1 MGTARIAEERRLNDQ
16 GRKVISEKRGGEV
29 IKTNHF
35 YNLDEARIGEF
46 DGKWNQVNNQTKF
59 LETYGQMAPRQPLNF
74 QTVNQLA
81 LQHEQL
87 QAQQQAQNSQQ
98 YRSQQPQI
106 MPQIM
111 PQTQPQSAYHT
122 AVNTPLLQS
131 QVVPGVQSV
140 YPIQPGQNRV
150 SSVSNTA
157 NNISNLASRYQNRN

>member
-35 YNLDEARIGEF
+35 YNLEEGRIGEF
-46 DGKWNQVNNQTKF
+46 DGRWNQVNNQTKF

-81 LQHEQL
+81 LQNEQL
-87 QAQQQAQNSQQ
+87 QAQQQAQNPQQ
-98 YRSQQPQI
+98 YRPQQPQI
-106 MPQIM
+106 MPQ
-111 PQTQPQSAYHT
+111 TQSQSAYHT

-131 QVVPGVQSV
+131 QVIPSVQSV
-140 YPIQPGQNRV
+140 YPIQQGPNRV
-150 SSVSNTA
+150 SSVTSNTA
-157 NNISNLASRYQNRN
+157 NNISNLANRYQTRN